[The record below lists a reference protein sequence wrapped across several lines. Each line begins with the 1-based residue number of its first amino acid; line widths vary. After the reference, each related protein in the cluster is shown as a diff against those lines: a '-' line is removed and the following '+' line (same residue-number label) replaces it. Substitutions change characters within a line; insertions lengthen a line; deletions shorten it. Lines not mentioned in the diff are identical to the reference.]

1 MNDDILCSVVIL
13 NKIYKELKTME
24 NMENPVEKTINKT
37 TEALTKELETLND
50 SELHDLFMFFYQIN
64 HQHYNMIAY
73 DKFSEFLESF
83 KSNPFRKHED
93 KTFRKELIEGLITYT
108 TDQMSLL
115 TAAMLIKRK
124 FTIDEVIN
132 NYYSNVDL
140 FKDNWY

>member
-1 MNDDILCSVVIL
+1 
-13 NKIYKELKTME
+13 ME
-24 NMENPVEKTINKT
+24 NMENPIEKTIYKT
-37 TEALTKELETLND
+37 TETLTKELETLND
-50 SELHDLFMFFYQIN
+50 SELHDLFVFFYQIN
-64 HQHYNMIAY
+64 HQHYNMITS
-73 DKFSEFLESF
+73 DKFSKFLESF

>member
-1 MNDDILCSVVIL
+1 
-13 NKIYKELKTME
+13 ME
-24 NMENPVEKTINKT
+24 NIENSVDKTINKT
-37 TEALTKELETLND
+37 TAALTKELETLND

-64 HQHYNMIAY
+64 HQHYNMITY

-93 KTFRKELIEGLITYT
+93 KTFRKELIDALINYT

-132 NYYSNVDL
+132 HYYSNVDL
-140 FKDNWY
+140 FNDNWY